1 MGEKKEIEL
10 KEFID
15 NVNKRD
21 KKRNGLKVCFA
32 FTKQKR

>member
-1 MGEKKEIEL
+1 MTEKKEKDL

-21 KKRNGLKVCFA
+21 KKRNGLKIHFA
-32 FTKQKR
+32 FVNRKR